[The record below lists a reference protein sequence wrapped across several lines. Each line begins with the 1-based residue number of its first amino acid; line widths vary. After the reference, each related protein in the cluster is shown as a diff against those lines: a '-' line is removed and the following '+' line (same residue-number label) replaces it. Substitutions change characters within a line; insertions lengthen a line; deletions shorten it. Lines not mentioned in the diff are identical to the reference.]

1 MSRPII
7 LQNFL
12 NSYISINT
20 WHLCLIF
27 CVWTDTQISKSK
39 ELYLYLSKQGWL
51 CSILPSNV
59 LRSVRINSCIWE
71 WLKMKSGWK
80 LFLDNTF
87 LIWNFLTT
95 EIQKWYL
102 DACYM
107 CIFIFTLIIAEF
119 DYLYVYFMIFKHYS
133 MQHWHENYANVG
145 KLNILLP
152 GSLKLFELGYL
163 FIKTT

>member
-95 EIQKWYL
+95 L
-102 DACYM
+102 
-107 CIFIFTLIIAEF
+107 IFLILRNSEMISWCL
-119 DYLYVYFMIFKHYS
+119 LYVHFHIHLDYS
-133 MQHWHENYANVG
+133 W
-145 KLNILLP
+145 IW
-152 GSLKLFELGYL
+152 LFVCSFYD
-163 FIKTT
+163 F

>member
-20 WHLCLIF
+20 WHLGLIF
-27 CVWTDTQISKSK
+27 CVWRDTQISKSK
-39 ELYLYLSKQGWL
+39 ELYPYLSKQGWL
-51 CSILPSNV
+51 CSILPSVV

-80 LFLDNTF
+80 LLLDNTF

-95 EIQKWYL
+95 L
-102 DACYM
+102 
-107 CIFIFTLIIAEF
+107 IFLILRNSEMISWCL
-119 DYLYVYFMIFKHYS
+119 LYVHFHIHLDYS
-133 MQHWHENYANVG
+133 W
-145 KLNILLP
+145 IW
-152 GSLKLFELGYL
+152 LFVCL
-163 FIKTT
+163 FYDF